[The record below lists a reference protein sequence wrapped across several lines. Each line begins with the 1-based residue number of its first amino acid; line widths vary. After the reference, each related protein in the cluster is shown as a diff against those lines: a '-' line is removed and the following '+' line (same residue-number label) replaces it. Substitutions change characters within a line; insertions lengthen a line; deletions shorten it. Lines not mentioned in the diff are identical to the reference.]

1 MSSHL
6 KFTPD
11 SDGSGT
17 SIEQMPGKPQ
27 SDGSIIFFLHKQ
39 EVLRFSPDGPVY
51 IYGERVDD
59 NRAVYRV
66 FLDRLRETAL
76 IDGIGSEVDVE
87 KLKSK
92 PNGGD

>member
-1 MSSHL
+1 L

-11 SDGSGT
+11 RDGSGT
-17 SIEQMPGKPQ
+17 SIEQMPGKPV

-39 EVLRFSPDGPVY
+39 EVLRFSPDGPVF

-59 NRAVYRV
+59 NSAVYRV
-66 FLDRLRETAL
+66 FLDWLRESAL
-76 IDGIGSEVDVE
+76 IDGIGRAQDVE